1 MITENVV
8 AYGIDRP
15 RCVRLHEQTNWTSGT
30 RTNKVTETRASAV
43 RYAIQREISIKF
55 WCIK

>member
-1 MITENVV
+1 MWSHMALTDP
-8 AYGIDRP
+8 G
-15 RCVRLHEQTNWTSGT
+15 VRLHEQTNWTSGT
-30 RTNKVTETRASAV
+30 RTNKVTETKASAV